1 MQTSYT
7 HLSWSK
13 LACASGASGSKHSS
27 KAELCLLVVELQQFT
42 VDLITVF
49 VRDFFSWGRRNMLI
63 CRASLL
69 PIGEVALAETDV
81 RGRYR

>member
-13 LACASGASGSKHSS
+13 LACASGASSSKCSS

-49 VRDFFSWGRRNMLI
+49 VRDSAGGEGI
-63 CRASLL
+63 CSFVELL
-69 PIGEVALAETDV
+69 FYL
-81 RGRYR
+81 